1 MLLCPSAQW
10 GFGVS
15 NVIFPPTW
23 KAEEHIRKQL
33 MSCESS
39 WTDLLCPCPG
49 CLTHLPA
56 HTTTLHLVL
65 ASAPP
70 LHTEISKKQQPVLL
84 YSCQTVNSSTNT
96 GQKNTHYFILPSE
109 THKMNFLKKWIILVL
124 HCNLLPSPHPPWVS
138 QQRSPVLLP
147 GSLPKAFSLPTV
159 MQSSNWPLLDPHPA
173 HTPCSSPAF
182 CFSGQSFLKCS
193 TEPQSLQPPPVHR
206 ESCYSSE
213 GNKTPTNTPKN
224 TQQYT
229 LPVSVRD
236 GALWDPTFLY
246 SHKFSVHTTNSSHCV
261 LSISDFL
268 EALFLR
274 NRLNSA
280 EIHTQRNF

>member
-1 MLLCPSAQW
+1 MVSDLKISYRTRYRKCLCCLYKYFLRKFLQSGLLLSGLLTKCHRNKVEKCKGVSPFQQQNHSSNPCLMLLCPSAQW

-23 KAEEHIRKQL
+23 KAEEHRRKQF

-56 HTTTLHLVL
+56 HTTTLHLAP

-109 THKMNFLKKWIILVL
+109 THKMNFLSKK
-124 HCNLLPSPHPPWVS
+124 N
-138 QQRSPVLLP
+138 
-147 GSLPKAFSLPTV
+147 
-159 MQSSNWPLLDPHPA
+159 
-173 HTPCSSPAF
+173 
-182 CFSGQSFLKCS
+182 
-193 TEPQSLQPPPVHR
+193 E
-206 ESCYSSE
+206 
-213 GNKTPTNTPKN
+213 
-224 TQQYT
+224 
-229 LPVSVRD
+229 
-236 GALWDPTFLY
+236 
-246 SHKFSVHTTNSSHCV
+246 
-261 LSISDFL
+261 LS
-268 EALFLR
+268 
-274 NRLNSA
+274 
-280 EIHTQRNF
+280 